1 MSALAGLTERR
12 EGDHGAASP
21 SRHDAAG
28 PTLSCWVCGTD
39 EQRGPPIDCGCGCVG
54 LAGYVHLD
62 CAVEAARQD
71 WERWFDCK
79 SCGQRWTGNVKLG
92 LARAR
97 LELMSDRPEHDAERK
112 SAEEMLSD
120 ALRDAR
126 ELVRLSA
133 EREALRKRQSS
144 APDDRDQEETQ
155 KGMVV

>member
-1 MSALAGLTERR
+1 
-12 EGDHGAASP
+12 
-21 SRHDAAG
+21 
-28 PTLSCWVCGTD
+28 
-39 EQRGPPIDCGCGCVG
+39 
-54 LAGYVHLD
+54 
-62 CAVEAARQD
+62 
-71 WERWFDCK
+71 
-79 SCGQRWTGNVKLG
+79 
-92 LARAR
+92 
-97 LELMSDRPEHDAERK
+97 MSDRPEHDAERK